1 MNFADWY
8 TDTFDLYRVTK
19 TEDGSLTRQAR
30 EQIATGVPC
39 RLYQKDTRPITM
51 AQDAASVNP
60 QYMLAC
66 DLSVDVRAGDELRI
80 TRGGALGHT
89 PKEIR
94 AFAAEPNPYYEPF
107 GAALPGLAH
116 QQIKLYQKERVG
128 L

>member
-8 TDTFDLYRVTK
+8 TDTFDLYRVTQTK
-19 TEDGSLTRQAR
+19 DGELTRQTR
-30 EQIATGVPC
+30 EQIVTAVPC
-39 RLYQKDTRPITM
+39 RLYQKDARAIAM
-51 AQDAASVNP
+51 SQDAASINP

-66 DLSVDVRAGDELRI
+66 DLSVDVRAGDELHI
-80 TRGGALGHT
+80 TRGGALGHA

-107 GAALPGLAH
+107 GAVLPGLAH

-128 L
+128 V